1 MDASLVI
8 EKFRAYLSTC
18 NEELSPEKKERIV
31 VDMNELRL
39 FDRDLSSYILDN
51 PSSCLPWLEEEL
63 KGVDHA
69 THIGF
74 SGSLGANS
82 LNPRTI
88 DSTFISKMICI
99 EGIVTSVSLVRPK
112 LRRSV
117 HYCEAEDQFYDK
129 EYRDGTMITKLPP
142 TNFIYPLKGPN
153 NHTLSSEFGLS
164 EYVDFQT
171 IKIQE
176 MPENSPPGQ
185 LPRSIECILTEDLVD
200 ATKPGDRI
208 RAYGIYKSF
217 CYGNN
222 VFPSQFR
229 TVLIANN
236 IQYLKALENVQM
248 DELAKKI
255 DTFKL
260 LASSNIK
267 FSAVAPT
274 IFGHNEIKKALALM
288 MVGGNEVVMKNG
300 SRIRGDINILLVGDP
315 STAKSQLLRY
325 ALNFMPLSIATTG
338 RGSTGVGLT
347 AAVVLDKETGDKRLE
362 AGAMVLADRGLVC
375 IDEFDKMSPLDRI
388 AIHEV
393 MEQQTVT
400 IAKAG
405 IHTTLNA
412 RCSVLAAAN
421 PMLGS
426 YNERMSVQDN
436 IKLPESL
443 LTRFDLIFIT
453 LDSYDPERDD
463 SISKHVLNMHIS
475 EDKSEA
481 EISQTLFK
489 DFIAYAKSLR
499 PRLSRDTASVIAKEY
514 AQIREG
520 KDKKHLMSNI
530 TPRML
535 ETLIRLSTAHAKL
548 RLSETVDVDDA
559 NAAIELLRNNL
570 VRKVARKETI
580 KRMRTEE
587 TSVSQAEKEGEPLT
601 LVQRLTD
608 DLHGRIRDAIF
619 GWKISNPDQETCSLT
634 DLHQAIG
641 FSIEDVGSVLEDL
654 SENKLLHYSDNI
666 VFFFE

>member
-1 MDASLVI
+1 MDSTTAV
-8 EKFRAYLSTC
+8 EKFKEFISTHVDSVQVG
-18 NEELSPEKKERIV
+18 EEDRMTI
-31 VDMNELRL
+31 DMNELRL
-39 FDRDLSSYILDN
+39 FDRDLSLLILNN
-51 PSSCLPWLEEEL
+51 PASCIPWFEEEM
-63 KGVDHA
+63 KDTKQA

-74 SGSLGANS
+74 SGSLGANT
-82 LNPRTI
+82 LNPRAI
-88 DSTFISKMICI
+88 GSSFIGKMICI

-112 LRRSV
+112 LQLSA
-117 HYCEAEDQFYDK
+117 HYCKEEDEFFIK
-129 EYRDGTMITKLPP
+129 EYRDGTMVSKMAP
-142 TNFIYPLKGPN
+142 TNFIYPLKDQN
-153 NHTLSSEFGLS
+153 SHLLSSQFGLS
-164 EYVDFQT
+164 KYVDFQT

-208 RAYGIYKSF
+208 KVFGIYKSF

-248 DELAKKI
+248 VELTKKL
-255 DTFKL
+255 DMFKL

-267 FSAVAPT
+267 YSAIAPT
-274 IFGHNEIKKALALM
+274 ICGYDEIKKALALM

-325 ALNFMPLSIATTG
+325 ALNFVPLGIATTG
-338 RGSTGVGLT
+338 RGSSGVGLT

-375 IDEFDKMSPLDRI
+375 IDELDKMSPLDRI

-426 YNERMSVQDN
+426 YNENKSVQDN

-443 LTRFDLIFIT
+443 LTRFDLIFVT
-453 LDSYDPERDD
+453 LDTHDAERDD
-463 SISKHVLNMHIS
+463 IISKHVLNMHIS
-475 EDKSEA
+475 EDKNGA
-481 EISQTLFK
+481 EISQSLFK
-489 DFIAYAKSLR
+489 EFIAYAKSLK
-499 PRLSRDTASVIAKEY
+499 PKLTHEAASMITREY
-514 AQIREG
+514 TQLREI
-520 KDKKHLMSNI
+520 KDSKQLMSNI

-548 RLSETVDVDDA
+548 RLSEVVEAEDA
-559 NAAIELLRNNL
+559 KSSIELLRSNL
-570 VRKVARKETI
+570 TKKTVRRTTV
-580 KRMRTEE
+580 KRPKPAEMRESVGVDEE
-587 TSVSQAEKEGEPLT
+587 APTALAE
-601 LVQRLTD
+601 RLGD
-608 DLHGRIRDAIF
+608 DIRQRIRDAIF
-619 GWKISNPDQETCSLT
+619 EWKVGNPDQEACSLEE
-634 DLHQAIG
+634 LHGAIG
-641 FSIEDVGSVLEDL
+641 FDIEDVRHVIGELSAGKLIHFSDGIIFFLE
-654 SENKLLHYSDNI
+654 
-666 VFFFE
+666 